1 MSVALVG
8 YSGFV
13 GSNLLQ
19 FYHFDYFYNSKN
31 FYKASNKTFDTLF
44 FCGVPAVK
52 WYANKN
58 PEEDIETINSLKNIL
73 NTISVKKIILIS
85 TIDVYDEDTNSEKN
99 EDYDCDWFLSSHY
112 GRNRYLFENYIKKTF
127 INHHIIR
134 LPALFGK
141 GLKKNII
148 YDLINENQLQNI
160 PFQSSFQWYDLN
172 WLKKDINLIIE
183 NNLKICNLFPEPINT
198 TDIIS
203 LFEYPLETF
212 DKNKKLSYNLKT
224 KYSSLFKSNVD
235 GYIRSKEEVLV
246 SIKGFLDFT
255 KIKKQHLCVSNICV
269 KKTNQF
275 QFACLLKLFGICNIQ
290 IAPTT
295 LIANWSQL
303 LDLDLSAYKNN
314 ELNVYSFQSITFTL
328 NDWNIF
334 NENKDKLK
342 EHLIKVIDC
351 AVKNGVKV
359 LVFGCPR
366 NRFINNKD
374 DMEKNNSIFTDFFKE
389 IGNYAN
395 DKEITI
401 CIEPNSKKYNCN
413 FINLIKEAGEL
424 VKTIDHTNIKMMVDI
439 GNAIMEEDDLQ
450 DIYNYKEYIFNI
462 DVANENMLPFTNYYE
477 KHIEFKK
484 ILSDIKYNKNINL
497 EMMIKEEENELE
509 ILCQSLENFIKVFG
523 N

>member
-1 MSVALVG
+1 MSIALVG

-19 FYHFDYFYNSKN
+19 FYNFDYFYNSKN
-31 FYKASNKTFDTLF
+31 FHEASNKTFDTLF

-58 PEEDIETINSLKNIL
+58 PEEDIDNLNEIKNIL
-73 NTISVKKIILIS
+73 KTISVKKIILIS
-85 TIDVYDEDTNSEKN
+85 TIDVYDEDTNSQKD

-112 GRNRYLFENYIKKTF
+112 GRNRYLFEDFIKKTF
-127 INHHIIR
+127 IDHHIIR
-134 LPALFGK
+134 LSALFGK

-148 YDLINENQLQNI
+148 YDLIHNNQIQNI
-160 PFQSSFQWYDLN
+160 QIQSSFQWYDLN
-172 WLKKDINLIIE
+172 WLKRDIDLIIK
-183 NNLKICNLFPEPINT
+183 NNLKICNLFSQPLPTSEIV
-198 TDIIS
+198 S
-203 LFEYPLETF
+203 LFEYHLDKF

-224 KYSSLFKSNVD
+224 KYSSLFSSSVN

-246 SIKGFLDFT
+246 SIQSFLDFT

-269 KKTNQF
+269 KKTKQF
-275 QFACLLKLFGICNIQ
+275 QFACLLKLFGINNIQ
-290 IAPTT
+290 LAPTT
-295 LIANWSQL
+295 LIENWSKL
-303 LDLDLSAYKNN
+303 IELDLSLYKNN

-342 EHLIKVIDC
+342 EHLYKVIDS
-351 AVKNGVKV
+351 AVKNDVKI

-366 NRFINNKD
+366 NRFINNID
-374 DMEKNNSIFTDFFKE
+374 NMEKNNSIFIEFFKE
-389 IGNYAN
+389 IGNYTN
-395 DKEITI
+395 GKDITI

-413 FINLIKEAGEL
+413 YINKIKEAGEL
-424 VKTIDHTNIKMMVDI
+424 VKSIDHPNIKMMVDI

-450 DIYNYKEYIFNI
+450 DIYNYKEYIYNI
-462 DVANENMLPFTNYYE
+462 DVANENMLPFTNYVD
-477 KHIEFKK
+477 KHMDFKK
-484 ILSDIKYNKNINL
+484 ILADIKYNKNINL
-497 EMMIKEEENELE
+497 EMMIKEENELE
-509 ILCQSLENFIKVFG
+509 TLCLSLENFINVFG